1 TIDCGKDGAFASA
14 LMNALIHQGIF
25 VRMPGVAPLNRCI
38 RITAGLPGELEIL
51 AKALEEVRKTF

>member
-1 TIDCGKDGAFASA
+1 DGAFASA

-38 RITAGLPGELEIL
+38 RITAGLPWELEIFAETL
-51 AKALEEVRKTF
+51 PQALKEVRKTF

>member
-1 TIDCGKDGAFASA
+1 
-14 LMNALIHQGIF
+14 MNALIHQGIF

-51 AKALEEVRKTF
+51 AETLPKALEEVRKTF